1 MVEDSK
7 EFNMDNKVSN
17 TTFVWAIYFV
27 GFEGDA
33 DDNTIDPHVGYERV
47 ETTTDGEQQRA
58 DADMA
63 ALLRGGQVLAI
74 VEDDDEQTAATVALA
89 LEKEILRLR

>member
-1 MVEDSK
+1 MNE
-7 EFNMDNKVSN
+7 KVSDK
-17 TTFVWAIYFV
+17 TVVWAIYFV
-27 GFEGDA
+27 GFEDPQAGNPDA
-33 DDNTIDPHVGYERV
+33 EATDDNTVEPRVGYERV

-58 DADMA
+58 DADLT

-74 VEDDDEQTAATVALA
+74 VEDDDEATAAAVAAA